1 MSLIVIGSKSLINR
15 NKILVTSNV
24 LVVVAFCLCYF
35 IKNTKTSFSVF
46 QFILKYELH
55 NVIPSNYFIA
65 TFPGAT
71 GLIYKNSDSN
81 KFISIPKDTN
91 GNFRWEWNPNIF
103 YDLIYADR
111 LFRSRNPINCDKNN
125 KIMKFCFYSI
135 IFMWTGSMISSL
147 CQPPTERSSFII
159 RIILLIIL
167 SLIYIISVIFITPA
181 LIKCLFNKVT
191 ACIQTIDLQ
200 PLAYHAPSPVPFILD
215 NRINEAL

>member
-111 LFRSRNPINCDKNN
+111 M
-125 KIMKFCFYSI
+125 KISGI
-135 IFMWTGSMISSL
+135 GDLLSHLSLLISNFSK
-147 CQPPTERSSFII
+147 SFI
-159 RIILLIIL
+159 
-167 SLIYIISVIFITPA
+167 VIFI
-181 LIKCLFNKVT
+181 K
-191 ACIQTIDLQ
+191 
-200 PLAYHAPSPVPFILD
+200 
-215 NRINEAL
+215 

>member
-1 MSLIVIGSKSLINR
+1 MNYVDIYDNSKKAVVQLVISPD
-15 NKILVTSNV
+15 
-24 LVVVAFCLCYF
+24 
-35 IKNTKTSFSVF
+35 
-46 QFILKYELH
+46 

-111 LFRSRNPINCDKNN
+111 MKISGIGDLLSHLSLLISNFSKSFIVIFIN
-125 KIMKFCFYSI
+125 
-135 IFMWTGSMISSL
+135 
-147 CQPPTERSSFII
+147 QPPTERSSFII